1 METVDSTFPKRIAAI
16 LHGKKRRTKRLK
28 NVLERLENHP
38 DYQLQIFQST
48 DANDQSKLG
57 YHAQRLGFEIVLIA
71 GGDGS
76 FHQVINGFDFS
87 IPIPKLILI
96 PAGTGND
103 FISGKKFNYSMDAIL
118 SALAAESWE
127 ANDVIQLESDNKT
140 TYSLNSADVG
150 FGGYVIHLLNRQR
163 RFLDVGKINYAAA
176 ILRAFLSYKTPII
189 RLNFN
194 GKSIEGSHLMIA
206 ICNGPV
212 FGNGLTIHPGASS
225 TDGILNITQIGAVS
239 LLDYLKQLR
248 KLKKG
253 QYITHPEVNYHKT
266 TEAGSIEL
274 LSGKGYVQAD
284 GELVPFDHKIS
295 FQLIT
300 NRIHILKY

>member
-1 METVDSTFPKRIAAI
+1 MEMEDNTFPKRIAAI
-16 LHGKKRRTKRLK
+16 LHGKKRKTSFLK
-28 NVLERLENHP
+28 NVLHGLENHP
-38 DYQLQIFQST
+38 NYELQIFQSSN
-48 DANDQSKLG
+48 ANDQSVLG
-57 YHAQRLGFEIVLIA
+57 NHVQCLGFAIVLIA

-87 IPIPKLILI
+87 ISIPKLILI

-103 FISGKKFNYSMDAIL
+103 FISGKKYSCSMDAIL
-118 SALAAESWE
+118 NALATESWE
-127 ANDVIQLESDNKT
+127 PNDLILLESDTKR

-163 RFLDVGKINYAAA
+163 RFLDLGKINYAVA
-176 ILRAFLSYKTPII
+176 ILRAFLSYKTSSI

-194 GKSIEGSHLMIA
+194 GKRIEGPHLMIA

-212 FGNGLTIHPGASS
+212 FGNGLTIHPAANS

-239 LLDYLKQLR
+239 LRDYLKQVR
-248 KLKKG
+248 KLKSG
-253 QYITHPEVNYHKT
+253 QFIQHPEVNYHT
-266 TEAGSIEL
+266 TAESISIEL

-284 GELVPFDHKIS
+284 GELVSCDNKIS
-295 FQLIT
+295 FQLIP
-300 NRIHILKY
+300 NRIQILKY